1 MKETINTQDF
11 LKKVMIES
19 SYKKIVE
26 PEILKNFFEIF
37 DKDFEKEEYDSSI
50 DDIYNMALDFYKDY
64 NLKYYNKIINA
75 IKNNQ
80 IIIKEHIKNSYTNT
94 NSGKTYIKLNKNDA
108 DLFILVHEFAHYI
121 DRSQNPHII
130 PDEFWF
136 LSETYAF
143 YMEKKLEIWLGR
155 KYQKLIL
162 KRRENRMY
170 FESKMLKAIK
180 YQLKYEK
187 MYLEKG
193 NITEEDLKHTEIRI
207 IEQYNYSNLVNYLLQ
222 YPIANVLSDYIIRSF
237 QEDLDEKFYQICLD
251 MNLYKVTKEFQEL
264 KVLSR

>member
-1 MKETINTQDF
+1 
-11 LKKVMIES
+11 
-19 SYKKIVE
+19 
-26 PEILKNFFEIF
+26 
-37 DKDFEKEEYDSSI
+37 
-50 DDIYNMALDFYKDY
+50 
-64 NLKYYNKIINA
+64 
-75 IKNNQ
+75 
-80 IIIKEHIKNSYTNT
+80 
-94 NSGKTYIKLNKNDA
+94 
-108 DLFILVHEFAHYI
+108 
-121 DRSQNPHII
+121 
-130 PDEFWF
+130 
-136 LSETYAF
+136 
-143 YMEKKLEIWLGR
+143 
-155 KYQKLIL
+155 
-162 KRRENRMY
+162 MY

-251 MNLYKVTKEFQEL
+251 MNLYKVTKEFQKL